1 LSLKGW
7 ETDQVISKELFS
19 DLGFS
24 TLCVFITTTLFI
36 GHLVTS
42 LTVLAIVVV
51 CLVNVIGF
59 MHFWGLTIETV
70 SCINLTIATGLVVDY
85 R

>member
-51 CLVNVIGF
+51 CLANVIGF